1 MEKAGWIWYDP
12 ECRSKVFNADTVQAQ
27 KDIPLQLLASSQ
39 PLEASLIIAS
49 FGSSKPY
56 SSKAFEL
63 LIKLDTTSPQLSTE
77 MPLRYGKLPE
87 IHHIFKS
94 DPKSPPKLIT
104 LVFVAAVVMA
114 LPVLLVA
121 WLSLGANLNHLSK
134 AFGSSPIPHALF
146 FLSILAMEGIFFMYY
161 TSWNLFQTL
170 PGAVGIGLVT
180 FLSGSRAL
188 REVQE
193 RRLAGFR

>member
-1 MEKAGWIWYDP
+1 M
-12 ECRSKVFNADTVQAQ
+12 T
-27 KDIPLQLLASSQ
+27 
-39 PLEASLIIAS
+39 
-49 FGSSKPY
+49 
-56 SSKAFEL
+56 
-63 LIKLDTTSPQLSTE
+63 
-77 MPLRYGKLPE
+77 LP
-87 IHHIFKS
+87 
-94 DPKSPPKLIT
+94 
-104 LVFVAAVVMA
+104 A
-114 LPVLLVA
+114 LLVT

-146 FLSILAMEGIFFMYY
+146 FLSILTMEGIFFMYY

-170 PGAVGIGLVT
+170 PGAIGIGLVT